1 MAVAASWTAF
11 DIDEKYID
19 EKYNVAIPLPTVLST
34 AFHMCAELH
43 AKKKKYSLTA
53 QQWSYAIFTFK

>member
-43 AKKKKYSLTA
+43 AKKKNTV
-53 QQWSYAIFTFK
+53 